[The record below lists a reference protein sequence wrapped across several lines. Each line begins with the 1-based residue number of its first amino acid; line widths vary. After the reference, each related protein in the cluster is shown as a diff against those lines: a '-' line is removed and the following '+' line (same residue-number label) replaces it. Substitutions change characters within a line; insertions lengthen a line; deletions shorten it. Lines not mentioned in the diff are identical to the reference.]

1 MHGFICLETD
11 DNLSGLTESNFDENP
26 DAIDLALGFFCE
38 NKEEIVDLT
47 HSFPRIVSLNSLVL
61 LENSYISVTFNKH
74 QMIATKQPR
83 NSRFS
88 ITD

>member
-38 NKEEIVDLT
+38 NKEIVDLT
-47 HSFPRIVSLNSLVL
+47 HSFPMPPPPPPSPPKTSEDRKI
-61 LENSYISVTFNKH
+61 F
-74 QMIATKQPR
+74 
-83 NSRFS
+83 
-88 ITD
+88 

>member
-38 NKEEIVDLT
+38 NKEEIVDFT
-47 HSFPRIVSLNSLVL
+47 HSFPMPPPSPLP
-61 LENSYISVTFNKH
+61 
-74 QMIATKQPR
+74 TKNIRKP
-83 NSRFS
+83 
-88 ITD
+88 

>member
-47 HSFPRIVSLNSLVL
+47 HSFPMPPPSPLP
-61 LENSYISVTFNKH
+61 
-74 QMIATKQPR
+74 TKNIRKP
-83 NSRFS
+83 
-88 ITD
+88 